1 MKFST
6 AVGHLVEMADVATDR
21 LRLRDTSI
29 GWPLEE
35 LWVAGELLD
44 LPTELE
50 AATVV
55 LAIDAPPDEIPW
67 LAKHPAGE
75 WAGSELRLG
84 KRPFLWAYRPSVWP
98 IWNHQNRQ
106 VARVWT
112 AAGGTDIRVLDA
124 LRRRDRD
131 GLQVVEPSDAELAAQ
146 LRSELDVSRRHLRH
160 VLDHY
165 WDRDWRR
172 GRRGPDDSADDDLW
186 RAAEGVRQIED
197 ALAAGG

>member
-1 MKFST
+1 VKFST

-55 LAIDAPPDEIPW
+55 LAIDAPPDEVPW

-84 KRPFLWAYRPSVWP
+84 KRPFFWAYRPSVWP
-98 IWNHQNRQ
+98 VWNHQHRR
-106 VARVWT
+106 VARVWS
-112 AAGGTDIRVLDA
+112 AAGGADVRVLDA
-124 LRRRDRD
+124 LRRRDRE
-131 GLQVVEPSDAELAAQ
+131 GLQVVEPSDAELAVQ
-146 LRSELDVSRRHLRH
+146 LRAELGVSRRHLRH

-172 GRRGPDDSADDDLW
+172 SRRGLDDSAEDELW
-186 RAAEGVRQIED
+186 RAAEGAREIVD
-197 ALAAGG
+197 ALAALG